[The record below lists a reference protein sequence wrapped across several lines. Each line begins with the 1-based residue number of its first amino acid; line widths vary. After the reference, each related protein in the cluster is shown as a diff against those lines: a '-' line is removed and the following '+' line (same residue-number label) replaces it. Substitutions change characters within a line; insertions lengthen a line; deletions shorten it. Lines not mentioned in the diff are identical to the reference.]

1 MVKRVRDTYNR
12 NKNAVAASCVF
23 GTSSVFCLLAVNGD
37 PSVSFTAD
45 SSPNRGAKI
54 VRDHPMRCE
63 PHGVV
68 ITHYTIIYYITLYYT
83 THNTR
88 RALSAEVQKPRDDA
102 DVRLIHHAGGL
113 AIQ

>member
-1 MVKRVRDTYNR
+1 MVKRVRDTYSR

-23 GTSSVFCLLAVNGD
+23 GTSSFFYLLAVNQD
-37 PSVSFTAD
+37 WRPLVSLTAD

-68 ITHYTIIYYITLYYT
+68 ITHYTIIYYITQ
-83 THNTR
+83 H
-88 RALSAEVQKPRDDA
+88 APRII
-102 DVRLIHHAGGL
+102 RGGSETAG
-113 AIQ
+113 